1 MLEAFLYRHDFC
13 SKGLRLEPVKITPI
27 TCPSH
32 RHRPASDFRHDFHRR
47 FKALLLLGAR
57 RDMKYRGYTPE
68 ESHIPLLQAFFV
80 GYFWWFGVMK
90 QQLLEPNY
98 GYLWFPSGFLIFD
111 VVTICYIFNVSP
123 NIHACWIILQR
134 MSISCCETFLIFV
147 NVFFFVNLAVPK
159 QVLEVSMKYQAS
171 WHDHT
176 NMAAIPK
183 SCWFVELWFR
193 HIGDD
198 RKVPRYAER
207 RQRRWGGYEDVLK
220 VFEETRGTIKIE
232 RPEVKT
238 NEIRKCP
245 AYAKMFHILMFNWE
259 IKAIYNN

>member
-1 MLEAFLYRHDFC
+1 MPL
-13 SKGLRLEPVKITPI
+13 P
-27 TCPSH
+27 
-32 RHRPASDFRHDFHRR
+32 PASSGIRFSARFSSAFQGTTALRR
-47 FKALLLLGAR
+47 TAWHEISWLHSGGVAYPFASSLFCWLFLVIRGDETTVVGA
-57 RDMKYRGYTPE
+57 
-68 ESHIPLLQAFFV
+68 
-80 GYFWWFGVMK
+80 
-90 QQLLEPNY
+90 QLWISMVSE
-98 GYLWFPSGFLIFD
+98 WFPDFD